1 MNKGPTKMSR
11 LTPCAEVIADLVETV
26 GGGSQR
32 EFARLVGCAQ
42 PVISRIVTG
51 QQQPGKKLLERIAK
65 VDGVDRKALM
75 ATRRPS
81 LEMVEAA
88 KSMVPI
94 ARCLLDGLPAERRE
108 RLTDRAVGVSPLV
121 YRPTL
126 YAVSAEACEPAFSD
140 EVERMHKNDL
150 LLVDADKD
158 RLRKNIGEL
167 SGRLCAVSCRV
178 AGVSRTLLLRVCVW
192 AGPGGKDWQVSIAP
206 DLPRFRGSRCPFKLV
221 PPLRE
226 RDFHFVLPGP
236 ERYRWVPESERPR
249 PELPESIRIDDID
262 GAAIQMI
269 RDL

>member
-1 MNKGPTKMSR
+1 MSKKPTRMPR
-11 LTPCAEVIADLVETV
+11 LSPSARMIADLVATV

-51 QQQPGKKLLERIAK
+51 QQRPGKKLLERIAK

-75 ATRRPS
+75 ATLQPT
-81 LEMVEAA
+81 LEMGEL
-88 KSMVPI
+88 SNTMVPI
-94 ARCLLDGLPAERRE
+94 AHGLLDGLPAERRE
-108 RLTDRAVGVSPLV
+108 RLTEHAVGVSPLV

-140 EVERMHKNDL
+140 EAELMHKNDL
-150 LLVDADKD
+150 LIFDADKD

-167 SGRLCAVSCRV
+167 SGRLCAVSCHK
-178 AGVSRTLLLRVCVW
+178 AGISRTLLLRVCVW
-192 AGPGGKDWQVSIAP
+192 VGPDGKDWQITVAP
-206 DLPRFRGSRCPFKLV
+206 GPPRFRGNRWSYSLV

-226 RDFHFVLPGP
+226 KDVLFVLPGP
-236 ERYRWVPESERPR
+236 ERYRWTSESERP
-249 PELPESIRIDDID
+249 ESIRVDDIV
-262 GAAIQMI
+262 GVAVSMI